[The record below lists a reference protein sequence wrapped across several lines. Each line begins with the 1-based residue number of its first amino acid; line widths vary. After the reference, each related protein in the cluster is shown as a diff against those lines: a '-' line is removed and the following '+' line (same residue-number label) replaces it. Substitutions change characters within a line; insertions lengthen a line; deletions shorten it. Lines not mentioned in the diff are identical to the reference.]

1 MRGEYVEID
10 LQALTAPR
18 DGATAMVDRWWLVR
32 NGKPLVWVSGRN
44 IAPQCNRQREVV
56 DHFAKRDEALGAMQV
71 PVAYWDDSLIAHHR
85 AKGERNEQVIG

>member
-18 DGATAMVDRWWLVR
+18 DNTRAMVDRWWLTR
-32 NGKPLVWVSGRN
+32 NGKPLAWVRGLH

-56 DHFAKRDEALGAMQV
+56 DLIAKRDDAMGAIQV

-85 AKGERNEQVIG
+85 AQGERK

>member
-18 DGATAMVDRWWLVR
+18 DNTRAMVDRWWLTR
-32 NGKPLVWVSGRN
+32 NGKPLAWVRGLH
-44 IAPQCNRQREVV
+44 IAPQCNRHREVV
-56 DHFAKRDEALGAMQV
+56 DLIAKRDDAMGAIQV

-85 AKGERNEQVIG
+85 AQGEGK